1 MPRLNPDGGK
11 IGENQTVPEPVRKAY
26 AYRKR
31 TKPNMMVK
39 KTRTHFSPFTRTQ
52 PVPTRTGILFRA
64 SRAIHLDFWG
74 DSRNTFSDE
83 AGFPRVFRGLL
94 FFRPPEILSLNAGME
109 KSIRLHLLELH

>member
-1 MPRLNPDGGK
+1 
-11 IGENQTVPEPVRKAY
+11 
-26 AYRKR
+26 
-31 TKPNMMVK
+31 MVK

-74 DSRNTFSDE
+74 DSRNTFSDQ

-109 KSIRLHLLELH
+109 KSIRLHLLVVPEWYWLGSGIGGPGS